1 MAPILPAA
9 SLGSASAVLGPKP
22 RTQRSRP
29 TVRRGTAAVRYRF
42 CRGLMDS
49 REKPGAGW
57 SPATTADEA
66 ADRLRAAGLRIKEP
80 TRHALP
86 PAADLPALIPWLL
99 QDRLHG
105 QASIG

>member
-1 MAPILPAA
+1 M
-9 SLGSASAVLGPKP
+9 
-22 RTQRSRP
+22 
-29 TVRRGTAAVRYRF
+29 RYRF

-80 TRHALP
+80 TRHVLP

-105 QASIG
+105 QTSIG